1 MTSRFR
7 VASTLPRRLEELGIS
22 PLMVLRHAGL
32 PSGLFSQEKIL
43 ISAKE
48 IMALRRGISAVSS
61 DPATGL
67 KLGIVERPELY
78 DLITIA
84 ALSTRSFRD
93 ALHCLARYKLL
104 TCPEK
109 IEITETADECCVR
122 FTWLSTDEPKPALT
136 VDGCF
141 ARILAIGRR
150 GISRMLSPKRVE
162 FQRPAAHR
170 EMYQAHFQCP
180 VKFGAP
186 QNLLV
191 LRNADVDEPLVT
203 HNADL
208 LGVVAPQLEAE
219 LTHQLVGKTI
229 GEQTKSALKRIIA
242 GRRPVLQ
249 DAARELRLSAR
260 TLQRRLTEE
269 GLNFQRVLQDARREL
284 ARHYL
289 LRSSVGL
296 NETAYLL
303 GYEDSNS
310 FFRAF
315 HVWEGKSPGEWRASQ
330 MTPVEDVVAVNKK
343 NNLRP
348 RRIAMAHCASTLAFS
363 ASETDGRSASTR
375 EEQIDPKRIHF
386 DEFN

>member
-1 MTSRFR
+1 MTNRFR
-7 VASTLPRRLEELGIS
+7 VASTLPGRLEALGIS
-22 PLMVLRHAGL
+22 PVMVLRHAGL

-43 ISAKE
+43 VSAKE
-48 IMALRRGISAVSS
+48 LMALRRGISTVSS

-78 DLITIA
+78 DPIAIA
-84 ALSTRSFRD
+84 ALSTRSFRH
-93 ALHCLARYKLL
+93 ALHRLARYRLL
-104 TCPEK
+104 TCPER
-109 IEITETADECCVR
+109 IEITESADECCVR
-122 FTWLSTDEPKPALT
+122 FTWLSTDEPKPALP

-141 ARILAIGRR
+141 AWILAIGRR
-150 GISRMLSPKRVE
+150 GIGRVLCPERVE

-186 QNLLV
+186 NNLLAF
-191 LRNADVDEPLVT
+191 RHADVDEPFVT

-208 LGVVAPQLEAE
+208 LGVVAAQLEAE
-219 LTHQLVGKTI
+219 LTYQLAGKTI
-229 GEQTKSALKRIIA
+229 GEQTKSVLKRIIA

-260 TLQRRLTEE
+260 TLQRRLTQE

-284 ARHYL
+284 AQHYL
-289 LRSSVGL
+289 LRSSIEL
-296 NETAYLL
+296 NEAAYLL

-315 HVWEGKSPGEWRASQ
+315 HLWEGKSPGEWRASH
-330 MTPVEDVVAVNKK
+330 
-343 NNLRP
+343 
-348 RRIAMAHCASTLAFS
+348 MAPPTNPF
-363 ASETDGRSASTR
+363 
-375 EEQIDPKRIHF
+375 
-386 DEFN
+386 